1 MIIKQFLDS
10 LRITFLSYSV
20 GREQRRKKQIKREKE
35 LLEKEQLAADKL
47 AKEKNAAKEE

>member
-20 GREQRRKKQIKREKE
+20 GREQRRKKQIKS
-35 LLEKEQLAADKL
+35 EKEQLAAEKL
-47 AKEKNAAKEE
+47 VAEKNAEKEE